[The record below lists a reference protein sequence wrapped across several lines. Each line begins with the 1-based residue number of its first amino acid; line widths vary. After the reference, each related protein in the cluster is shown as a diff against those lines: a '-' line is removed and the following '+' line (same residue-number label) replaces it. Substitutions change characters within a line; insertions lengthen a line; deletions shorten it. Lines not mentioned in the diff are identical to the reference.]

1 MRGQDGRQ
9 LGGGP
14 LLPAGPVGLR
24 DPAAGHQVTSR
35 PVNQP
40 AFSSAARA
48 SSTVKC
54 PYVADVVVTDE

>member
-1 MRGQDGRQ
+1 MRGQGGSQ

-14 LLPAGPVGLR
+14 LLPAGTVFPS

-35 PVNQP
+35 PVSQP
-40 AFSSAARA
+40 ALSSAARA

-54 PYVADVVVTDE
+54 PYVDDVVVTDE